1 MSTVIANIEFY
12 TVKEVSELLN
22 ISTPTVRTYIKQ
34 GRLKGQRV
42 GRPILISKENLKE
55 FLQGSSPSSQEK
67 T

>member
-55 FLQGSSPSSQEK
+55 FLQGSFPSSQEK
-67 T
+67 A